1 MGKGIRF
8 LDMVKPVMGF
18 LPEIQAPDRKIPFVE
33 RVWWTL
39 GSLFIFLVCCQIPL
53 YGVTQN
59 ASVDPLYWA
68 RVILASN
75 KGSLMELGTA
85 PIITSSMVMQLLA
98 GAKIIE
104 VDQSLS
110 EDRQLFSAAQ
120 KFFGIILTLGE
131 AIAYVVSGAYGYPSD
146 IGYINAILIVIQLVC
161 AGLLVMMLDELL
173 QKGYGLGSGIS
184 LFIACNICENI
195 IWKAFSPTTINTG
208 KGTEFEGAVINFFH
222 IMMTKSNK
230 IDALRDAFYR
240 DTAPNMTNLLATLI
254 VFGIVVY
261 LQGFRI
267 ELKLTHQKMRGSEM
281 PFPIKLFYTSNI
293 PIILQTALVSNLHT
307 FSQIL
312 YRKFRHNL
320 LVNILG
326 QWQDVDI
333 GGRHSIAVGG
343 FAYYITP
350 PRTLNDIRGD
360 PLHCLCYMTF
370 VLVSCAMFSKAWIDV
385 SGQSPKDVAKHLRD
399 QQLAIKGHRGESIIS
414 VLNKYIPPAAA
425 LGGICIGALTILADF
440 MGAIG
445 SGTGVLLGVSI
456 LYGYYELL
464 MKDQGEGEV
473 L

>member
-1 MGKGIRF
+1 MGGIRF

-18 LPEIQAPDRKIPFVE
+18 LPEIQTPGRKIPFVE

-39 GSLFIFLVCCQIPL
+39 GSLFIFLVCCQVPL

-110 EDRQLFSAAQ
+110 EDRALFSAAQ

-131 AIAYVVSGAYGYPSD
+131 AIAYVISGAYGYPSE

-161 AGLLVMMLDELL
+161 AGMLVMMLDELL

-195 IWKAFSPTTINTG
+195 LWKAFSPTTLNTG

-222 IMMTKSNK
+222 LLMVRPSK
-230 IDALRDAFYR
+230 IDALKDAFYR
-240 DTAPNMTNLLATLI
+240 NTAPNMTNLLATVI
-254 VFGIVVY
+254 VFGVVVY

-267 ELKLTHQKMRGSEM
+267 ELKLTHQKMRGTEM

-312 YRKFRHNL
+312 YRKFRNNL
-320 LVNILG
+320 LVNVLG

-333 GGRHSIAVGG
+333 GGHHSIAVGG

-350 PRTLNDIRGD
+350 PRSLADVAAD
-360 PLHCLCYMTF
+360 PFHVIVYTTF
-370 VLVSCAMFSKAWIDV
+370 VLVSCALFSKAWIDV
-385 SGQSPKDVAKHLRD
+385 SGQSPKDVAKQLRD
-399 QQLAIKGHRGESIIS
+399 QQLEIKGHRGESIIS
-414 VLNKYIPPAAA
+414 VLNKYIPTAAA
-425 LGGICIGALTILADF
+425 LGGILIGALTIFADF
-440 MGAIG
+440 LGAIG

-464 MKDQGEGEV
+464 IKDQGEGEV